1 VRRAPY
7 AMVVALVLV
16 RFADEWA
23 TYLPA
28 GALEPIRG
36 ELGLSYAQAAMML
49 TALPAG
55 GILGN
60 LFVVAADHVSRR
72 WLASLGA
79 LAYGLALIAFG
90 LAHSLPTLL
99 IAGFVWGAASDAFV
113 HGCEVA
119 LVDLAGDDLPKT
131 LARMHGWAAVGD
143 LLGPLTLAAG
153 AVLGFGWRGAF
164 LALGAAMLGY
174 ALWIASQKL
183 PPPHP
188 SEHRPSALASVLAIA
203 RDRRVLFLAVVL
215 GLFSLLDEPL
225 LGFLVAYLERVRHLS
240 AALAAAPILG
250 ILVGGMAGYGAY
262 ERLTGGRGRRRV
274 IVLSAL
280 VMAVTL
286 AITVFAP
293 WLALQTLA
301 GAGFGAS
308 AAIFYTTYDAMVLAL
323 RPGQAGATSA
333 VVSTVGMVGI
343 GFPPLVGLVADH
355 AGLGAGIALY
365 AVIPVLVLALVA
377 LDRRR

>member
-1 VRRAPY
+1 
-7 AMVVALVLV
+7 M
-16 RFADEWA
+16 
-23 TYLPA
+23 
-28 GALEPIRG
+28 
-36 ELGLSYAQAAMML
+36 
-49 TALPAG
+49 
-55 GILGN
+55 
-60 LFVVAADHVSRR
+60 
-72 WLASLGA
+72 
-79 LAYGLALIAFG
+79 
-90 LAHSLPTLL
+90 
-99 IAGFVWGAASDAFV
+99 
-113 HGCEVA
+113 
-119 LVDLAGDDLPKT
+119 
-131 LARMHGWAAVGD
+131 
-143 LLGPLTLAAG
+143 
-153 AVLGFGWRGAF
+153 
-164 LALGAAMLGY
+164 
-174 ALWIASQKL
+174 
-183 PPPHP
+183 
-188 SEHRPSALASVLAIA
+188 LAIA
-203 RDRRVLFLAVVL
+203 LDRRVLFLAVVL

-323 RPGQAGATSA
+323 PACWGRARSDQRRWFPPSA
-333 VVSTVGMVGI
+333 LIGI

-365 AVIPVLVLALVA
+365 AVIPVLVPLALGGAGSRGASTVR
-377 LDRRR
+377 LDARLAELAAAETAFWSRTAHSRSAHDSDAHERAPRSSSAFGRTPTGPPRWRWRARPPTRASSSATRSSSPPAPSARSITTPPRPRRGRRRR